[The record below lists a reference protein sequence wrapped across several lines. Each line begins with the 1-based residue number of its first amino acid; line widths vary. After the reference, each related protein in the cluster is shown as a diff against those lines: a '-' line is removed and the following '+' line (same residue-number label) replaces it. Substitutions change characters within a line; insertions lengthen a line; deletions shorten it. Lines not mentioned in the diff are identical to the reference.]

1 MCGQRTIW
9 GGRHDVRRTV
19 CIATLVA
26 VRFCAPFRSF
36 YQRLLAKGKPK
47 KVALVAAMRKLL
59 ATLNSIAKHRSRWNP
74 MLHDT

>member
-1 MCGQRTIW
+1 MDDLFRDAPSSELNSPGPVGPKRNVVVGI
-9 GGRHDVRRTV
+9 GRKRWIRMAREST
-19 CIATLVA
+19 
-26 VRFCAPFRSF
+26 
-36 YQRLLAKGKPK
+36 PK